1 MWFQSLPHT
10 APFKI
15 FLFGLILNLS
25 SQTVLTRLC
34 GCDKLLQ
41 SLSVEL
47 AQLQMDKV
55 GGTHNHDYLAV
66 GVNQQSLE
74 FDEHQQL
81 LSWLDLNDI
90 WNTRT

>member
-1 MWFQSLPHT
+1 MSVVSVVAT
-10 APFKI
+10 SPFKS

-55 GGTHNHDYLAV
+55 G
-66 GVNQQSLE
+66 
-74 FDEHQQL
+74 
-81 LSWLDLNDI
+81 
-90 WNTRT
+90 